1 MVVDRNIVRT
11 PTNSALTLNWRIS
24 IDAYLLRACG
34 GTVRRVGH
42 AIAGWAKTPVLPYAA
57 VWEASVVASLAT
69 EPEFYERERHL
80 TAMPFDGDSRP
91 RQ

>member
-1 MVVDRNIVRT
+1 MAVDRNIVHT

-24 IDAYLLRACG
+24 IDAHLLRACG

-42 AIAGWAKTPVLPYAA
+42 AIAGWTRTPVLPYAA
-57 VWEASVVASLAT
+57 VWEASLVSSLAT
-69 EPEFYERERHL
+69 ESEFYQRDRHV
-80 TAMPFDGDSRP
+80 TVPFHADSRT